1 MPVTARVKDKHQT
14 GRVLIGPLKDA
25 VYQMG
30 EVMKKVILAILVL
43 AFALFLVLP
52 NLSWAQE
59 DVYKAKCAAC
69 HGADGKGSAAGKKM
83 GAPEFSSAAVQG
95 ASVAQLSDF
104 IENGG
109 PQKKASHAF
118 ANKGVDGAE
127 ANKLAAFVETLK

>member
-1 MPVTARVKDKHQT
+1 
-14 GRVLIGPLKDA
+14 
-25 VYQMG
+25 
-30 EVMKKVILAILVL
+30 MKKVILAVL
-43 AFALFLVLP
+43 AIAFALFLALP

-83 GAPEFSSAAVQG
+83 GAPEFSSATIQKTPDSELA
-95 ASVAQLSDF
+95 DF

-118 ANKGVDGAE
+118 ANKGVSAAE
-127 ANKLAAFVETLK
+127 AAKLAAYVKTLK

>member
-1 MPVTARVKDKHQT
+1 
-14 GRVLIGPLKDA
+14 
-25 VYQMG
+25 
-30 EVMKKVILAILVL
+30 MKKVILAVL
-43 AFALFLVLP
+43 IIAFALFLALP

-95 ASVAQLSDF
+95 ASDATLTDF

-109 PQKKASHAF
+109 PQKKAMHAF
-118 ANKGVDGAE
+118 ANKGVTAAE
-127 ANKLAAFVETLK
+127 ASKLAAYVKTLK